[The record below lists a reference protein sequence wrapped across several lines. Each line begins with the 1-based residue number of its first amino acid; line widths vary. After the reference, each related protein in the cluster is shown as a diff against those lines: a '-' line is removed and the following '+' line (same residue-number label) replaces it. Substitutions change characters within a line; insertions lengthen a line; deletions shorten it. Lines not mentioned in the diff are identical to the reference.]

1 MTKKIIT
8 LTIALLFSASMLQ
21 AQPTPDE
28 SLARHNFFYAGQ
40 SKQRRMFIV
49 RDGQVA
55 WSYSDQLKKGEISDA
70 ILMSDG
76 HILVAHQYGI
86 AEVDANGNTLWSYA
100 APQGTEIHTIQ
111 PIGRQHVV
119 FVQNGQPAKVVV
131 MQIPSTSIVREFT
144 LPVAEKGSVHGQ
156 FRNARLSSRGTLLV
170 ANMGLG
176 CIQEYTSDG
185 KEVDR
190 WGNMNVDIGSQRAF
204 VVGDTLTFNRTWLS
218 QEVGSWLE
226 TDVIRY
232 IEPLHI
238 CTSSCPNNCP
248 YAYSDKVLTWLPD
261 PYYVVVRTAAKRAEG
276 DPSVSERVQS
286 LTDEGSKLLSAMRE
300 NDSAH
305 TTTDTYETCELGYVP
320 VL

>member
-1 MTKKIIT
+1 MSRG
-8 LTIALLFSASMLQ
+8 LTIADLVQQVLYAVYKVRLDVTSGVEGSFHSKSDKFKEVVMEANFVLQ
-21 AQPTPDE
+21 ELQKEQDWNFLRDRWDIGPAMNPPGPHGVQEVTIPDE
-28 SLARHNFFYAGQ
+28 VYKLCTGYG
-40 SKQRRMFIV
+40 
-49 RDGQVA
+49 DGIR
-55 WSYSDQLKKGEISDA
+55 LHG
-70 ILMSDG
+70 
-76 HILVAHQYGI
+76 
-86 AEVDANGNTLWSYA
+86 
-100 APQGTEIHTIQ
+100 PR
-111 PIGRQHVV
+111 GRVT
-119 FVQNGQPAKVVV
+119 
-131 MQIPSTSIVREFT
+131 QIPIE
-144 LPVAEKGSVHGQ
+144 E
-156 FRNARLSSRGTLLV
+156 ARTGNRRTV
-170 ANMGLG
+170 EMF
-176 CIQEYTSDG
+176 
-185 KEVDR
+185 DR

-261 PYYVVVRTAAKRAEG
+261 PYYVIVRTAAKRAEG